1 MSCSMCHISRVQ
13 KRGSWIKSS
22 IENQS
27 PLSGE
32 WLVAMS
38 AYPRK
43 MVGIIICVKCEAS
56 CPAHAWAGNVSAA
69 QQHGKEKPLDSTV
82 LISPRFSTAYY
93 S

>member
-13 KRGSWIKSS
+13 KGGPGLNHPS
-22 IENQS
+22 IETQS

-43 MVGIIICVKCEAS
+43 IVGIIICVKCEAS

-69 QQHGKEKPLDSTV
+69 QRHGRNRWIAPFL
-82 LISPRFSTAYY
+82 LIFAFQ
-93 S
+93 